1 MFFLQF
7 PISGWTT
14 VFKQTGENTISTDDT
29 ITSFHRG
36 KEWKISF
43 EFQPTSLGS
52 TRHILRCG
60 SHDPGFQ
67 IKSNY
72 KLRVYFSGSYQD
84 FLDSPSMGKWS
95 WTKLEYKQEK
105 EGNSGYFITITMNDK
120 IIYKGKNSSPK
131 EESSIE
137 VKINSSYQPGKIKS
151 ILIQNKDTELE

>member
-1 MFFLQF
+1 MCLFLQF
-7 PISGWTT
+7 PLSGWTT
-14 VFKQTGENTISTDDT
+14 VFKQTGENTIRSEDT

-72 KLRVYFSGSYQD
+72 KLRVYFSKGNKYQD

-95 WTKLEYKQEK
+95 WTKLEFKQEK
-105 EGNSGYFITITMNDK
+105 EEEEKEKEKEKETK
-120 IIYKGKNSSPK
+120 SS
-131 EESSIE
+131 S
-137 VKINSSYQPGKIKS
+137 
-151 ILIQNKDTELE
+151 

>member
-1 MFFLQF
+1 
-7 PISGWTT
+7 
-14 VFKQTGENTISTDDT
+14 
-29 ITSFHRG
+29 
-36 KEWKISF
+36 
-43 EFQPTSLGS
+43 
-52 TRHILRCG
+52 
-60 SHDPGFQ
+60 
-67 IKSNY
+67 
-72 KLRVYFSGSYQD
+72 
-84 FLDSPSMGKWS
+84 MGKWS